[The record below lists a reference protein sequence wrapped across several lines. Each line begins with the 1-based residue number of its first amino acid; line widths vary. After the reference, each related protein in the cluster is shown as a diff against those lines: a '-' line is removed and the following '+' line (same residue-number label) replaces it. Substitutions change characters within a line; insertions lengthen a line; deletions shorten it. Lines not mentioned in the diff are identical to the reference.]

1 MKTSAFAVLFAA
13 AAAAE
18 PLTENAAKSE
28 LATLRQLRV
37 FAEGHADLRYTKYI
51 TGCKAASET
60 FLSQCASKTDAD
72 CKTKVCSTMASESDC
87 TSPYVYSSRRR
98 ICQDKSLTTETA
110 CKAASGRS
118 WEEAPVR
125 SVCCDADEMEKKCK
139 FDANGTEYRWG
150 CCDHCVANPP
160 AAVKHMAAICSRE
173 KVLGISLLGT
183 TQGTCHNC
191 VAGQTVKTGVESQS
205 DCSNN
210 GGTWTANKTA
220 TAMSGD
226 DGCED
231 GACFKC
237 SGCGSSCPADPTNCQ
252 TAGSCSGHT
261 STDNASCASNGG
273 TWTAATWGQLDS
285 ATESDCEGKGSWHR
299 KGKWEEGTLLQDT
312 TLNTHLGPFT
322 HGPHHK
328 EPEHILPKTCI
339 SQNKFLADAASGK
352 TAQAAFDADPKY
364 YQDEIYKAVL
374 FRAVLSNNASAT
386 MRARMEFSEFK
397 YPMCFIGMWEPK
409 NRGEVVIKSSNR
421 SYFLILNPENMAGGE
436 PLVISGT
443 GTGVVLG
450 GTSAGTIH
458 LKSAGK
464 IRVCGVT
471 NSGPIMATTS
481 QDIVIVDTVNREGG
495 TITATDVT
503 ATLFSITNAGT
514 VTASGKIAAFGIKN
528 SGNITI
534 NSGSIELHLICPT
547 TGSVEIKAGV
557 TGKLS
562 YQKGCKGTITNTAG
576 ITEEEKAE
584 PAVQPAPGGG
594 GFKPENLAEKAA
606 EETLIATTII
616 AGLDFGKLEKDA
628 ALKTKIVDA
637 LKSNFATANDVPA
650 SQVAIILSKGSVK
663 VEARI
668 TAKAGMNVTS
678 NVPSAAELTN
688 AVKAMPG
695 IDAVKEAGAE
705 ISAGEPDTYKIA
717 KGATAPTKV
726 EPLAAKQKESTTK
739 QPTTNKQQTTNQQP
753 TNTTTTAT
761 KRDSATSG
769 AFAACG
775 LLSVAI
781 ALLGASF

>member
-1 MKTSAFAVLFAA
+1 M
-13 AAAAE
+13 
-18 PLTENAAKSE
+18 
-28 LATLRQLRV
+28 
-37 FAEGHADLRYTKYI
+37 D
-51 TGCKAASET
+51 
-60 FLSQCASKTDAD
+60 
-72 CKTKVCSTMASESDC
+72 KV
-87 TSPYVYSSRRR
+87 
-98 ICQDKSLTTETA
+98 
-110 CKAASGRS
+110 
-118 WEEAPVR
+118 
-125 SVCCDADEMEKKCK
+125 
-139 FDANGTEYRWG
+139 
-150 CCDHCVANPP
+150 
-160 AAVKHMAAICSRE
+160 
-173 KVLGISLLGT
+173 
-183 TQGTCHNC
+183 
-191 VAGQTVKTGVESQS
+191 
-205 DCSNN
+205 
-210 GGTWTANKTA
+210 
-220 TAMSGD
+220 
-226 DGCED
+226 
-231 GACFKC
+231 
-237 SGCGSSCPADPTNCQ
+237 
-252 TAGSCSGHT
+252 
-261 STDNASCASNGG
+261 SCASNGG

-285 ATESDCEGKGSWHR
+285 ATESQCKGSWQK
-299 KGKWEEGTLLQDT
+299 KGKWERGSLLQDT

-339 SQNKFLADAASGK
+339 SQTKFLADAALGM
-352 TAQAAFDADPKY
+352 TAQAAFDADQKY

-374 FRAVLSNNASAT
+374 FRAVLSNNASAV

-436 PLVISGT
+436 PLVISGK

-471 NSGPIMATTS
+471 NSGPIVATKS
-481 QDIVIVDTVNREGG
+481 QDIVIVDTVNRKGG
-495 TITATDVT
+495 TITATGVT
-503 ATLFSITNAGT
+503 ATLVSITNAGT

-528 SGNITI
+528 SGKISI

-576 ITEEEKAE
+576 ITEEEKAA

-594 GFKPENLAEKAA
+594 GFKPKNLVEKAA

-637 LKSNFATANDVPA
+637 LKRNFATANGVPA

-668 TAKAGMNVTS
+668 TAKAGMKVTS
-678 NVPSAAELTN
+678 NVPSAAELTK
-688 AVKAMPG
+688 AVKAVPG

-726 EPLAAKQKESTTK
+726 EPLAAKPKGV
-739 QPTTNKQQTTNQQP
+739 
-753 TNTTTTAT
+753 A
-761 KRDSATSG
+761 SG